1 MGKVEVL
8 VGNTFYA
15 SPMAPVGN
23 LVGIY
28 QISKE
33 KEHVVQMVIETQTI
47 ILISDYAFVY
57 NL

>member
-33 KEHVVQMVIETQTI
+33 KEHVVQITQTI

>member
-33 KEHVVQMVIETQTI
+33 KEHVVQIRNPNHNI
-47 ILISDYAFVY
+47 DL
-57 NL
+57 